1 MGNKHCNGCTK
12 IFEFEMLKR
21 LLHRICS
28 RPRLISSQ
36 ISNLRRFY
44 CKDHSNYIDEQYF
57 STIKTDFDRNL
68 SVNLPQK
75 SAIENVELQPL
86 DLLENKKDF
95 NLIDEQFFKGTQKV
109 SQHINIQ
116 PKNCLD
122 ENDEDELNFIDQQF
136 FGDHV
141 NHNQSI
147 YSTDE
152 DNTIAT

>member
-1 MGNKHCNGCTK
+1 M
-12 IFEFEMLKR
+12 FKR

-95 NLIDEQFFKGTQKV
+95 NFIDEQYFKGRFHLNCNRSICKKKLCNFTKFLMSHASDACNVKIV
-109 SQHINIQ
+109 STANKIR
-116 PKNCLD
+116 
-122 ENDEDELNFIDQQF
+122 E
-136 FGDHV
+136 
-141 NHNQSI
+141 
-147 YSTDE
+147 
-152 DNTIAT
+152 